1 MKNTEYYNTII
12 VGGGAAGL
20 YAAARLACGR
30 GAEGAGQARRPG
42 LGALGPAPSILLLEK
57 TGRLGTKLLMS
68 GAGQCN
74 LTHGG
79 NIKEFLSCYGKNGPR
94 IRTCLYAH
102 NNLAVCE
109 FFESLG
115 VKLTQREDGKI
126 FPASMDAH
134 EVRDALVRTA
144 ETGGVCIR
152 TGCGITKIESIT
164 YGEISPAVSCPSARY
179 RLSTM
184 DGTCWECRNL
194 LITSGGCSY
203 PSTGSDGGMFEII
216 RRDLNLEIVPP
227 VPALTPVFVEN
238 YPFTELSGISFP
250 EAGITLRDRE
260 TSAPLFSAS
269 GSLLL
274 THRNFSGPVILNNS
288 RSVKNG
294 MGLEINFVFPYTID
308 NILARMKKEFSANP
322 RHIEH
327 WLAES
332 YGLPKRFC
340 EAAAREIGLS
350 VQKVSGLSGQQMR
363 KLAETISAWKFTVS
377 GLAGFG
383 QAMVTCG
390 GVSLSELSLKTME
403 AKNHPG
409 LYLAGEVL
417 DIDGDTG
424 GYNLQF
430 AFASAAAA
438 ARALEKD
445 TVGC

>member
-1 MKNTEYYNTII
+1 
-12 VGGGAAGL
+12 
-20 YAAARLACGR
+20 
-30 GAEGAGQARRPG
+30 
-42 LGALGPAPSILLLEK
+42 LLEK

-115 VKLTQREDGKI
+115 VKLTRREDGKI
-126 FPASMDAH
+126 FPASMDSH

-144 ETGGVCIR
+144 ESGGVRIR
-152 TGCGITKIESIT
+152 TGCEITKIASIP
-164 YGEISPAVSCPSARY
+164 YGEIPPDVSCPSARY

-184 DGTCWECRNL
+184 DGTFWECRNL

-203 PSTGSDGGMFEII
+203 PSTGSDGEMLEIL
-216 RRDLNLEIVPP
+216 RRDLDLEIVPP

-238 YPFTELSGISFP
+238 YPFAELSGISFP
-250 EAGITLRDRE
+250 QAGITLRDRE
-260 TSAPLFSAS
+260 TSALLFSAS

-308 NILARMKKEFSANP
+308 SILARMKKDFSANP

-340 EAAAREIGLS
+340 EAAARESGLLG
-350 VQKVSGLSGQQMR
+350 QKVSGLSGEQMR
-363 KLAETISAWKFTVS
+363 KMAETLSAWKFTVS

-390 GVSLSELSLKTME
+390 GVSLSELRLKTME

-438 ARALEKD
+438 ARALETD
-445 TVGC
+445 VGDC

>member
-1 MKNTEYYNTII
+1 M
-12 VGGGAAGL
+12 
-20 YAAARLACGR
+20 
-30 GAEGAGQARRPG
+30 
-42 LGALGPAPSILLLEK
+42 
-57 TGRLGTKLLMS
+57 
-68 GAGQCN
+68 
-74 LTHGG
+74 
-79 NIKEFLSCYGKNGPR
+79 SCYGKNGPR

-115 VKLTQREDGKI
+115 VRLTQREDGKI

-144 ETGGVCIR
+144 ETGGVRIR
-152 TGCGITKIESIT
+152 TGCGITKIASIP
-164 YGEISPAVSCPSARY
+164 Y
-179 RLSTM
+179 
-184 DGTCWECRNL
+184 
-194 LITSGGCSY
+194 GGCS
-203 PSTGSDGGMFEII
+203 
-216 RRDLNLEIVPP
+216 
-227 VPALTPVFVEN
+227 

-250 EAGITLRDRE
+250 QAGITLRDRE

-269 GSLLL
+269 GCLLL

-308 NILARMKKEFSANP
+308 SILARMKKDFSANP
-322 RHIEH
+322 RRIEH

-340 EAAAREIGLS
+340 EAAAREIGLPGK
-350 VQKVSGLSGQQMR
+350 KVSGLSGQQMR